1 LVLEP
6 PLWKMMDWKSF
17 GMMTFPRYWKIKFM
31 FQTTNQQ
38 YFFTVAT
45 WPNQELHFKI
55 YTCCTWNYNS
65 NYHVVPTH
73 HDSTSSAYRKISRIS
88 LNMMIYGIFY

>member
-38 YFFTVAT
+38 LSLVCEAIDLTSTKRARFFK
-45 WPNQELHFKI
+45 WWMNL
-55 YTCCTWNYNS
+55 
-65 NYHVVPTH
+65 
-73 HDSTSSAYRKISRIS
+73 
-88 LNMMIYGIFY
+88 